1 MRITLCLIALLGV
14 MIPVAGFDGYKE
26 GNKGYQ
32 FSKHFEKSEGEN
44 YVALFPTSEIRA
56 LILTFKQVAYGLF
69 KFLPLAQVKNSRI
82 FNGESL
88 HPTSRL
94 V

>member
-1 MRITLCLIALLGV
+1 

-44 YVALFPTSEIRA
+44 YVVLFPTSETRT
-56 LILTFKQVAYGLF
+56 LILTFKQFAYGLF
-69 KFLPLAQVKNSRI
+69 KSFPLDQAKKSSTFFGQL
-82 FNGESL
+82 L
-88 HPTSRL
+88 HPRTL
-94 V
+94 VWAPTFPY